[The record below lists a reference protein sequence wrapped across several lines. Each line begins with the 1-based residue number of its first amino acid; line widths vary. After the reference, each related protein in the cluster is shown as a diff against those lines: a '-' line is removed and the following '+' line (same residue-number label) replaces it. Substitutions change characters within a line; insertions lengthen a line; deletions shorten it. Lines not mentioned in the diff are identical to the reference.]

1 MKGEIDMALIF
12 PKEMVIA
19 AYKTVAEKGLMD
31 KDLLIVKLQNLVTN
45 GDLTEQDVEPIVD
58 ILAPEV

>member
-1 MKGEIDMALIF
+1 MLIF

-19 AYKTVAEKGLMD
+19 AYVKVAEKGLMD

>member
-58 ILAPEV
+58 ILVPQE